1 MASTLMALFLIFTI
15 QGIYVYKN
23 NSQIGMSKTT
33 FLAYALVVTI
43 CVAALNTG
51 IEKEIL
57 FGTSVFFL
65 LSFTPLRKVIKSREE
80 FFFSFMVFVT
90 VTALMVSYVNKHNL
104 W

>member
-1 MASTLMALFLIFTI
+1 MVSTFLALFLAFTM

-23 NSQIGMSKTT
+23 NSQIGMSKAT
-33 FLAYALVVTI
+33 FFAYALVVTI
-43 CVAALNTG
+43 CVAALSTG

-65 LSFTPLRKVIKSREE
+65 LSFTPLKKMIRSREE

-90 VTALMVSYVNKHNL
+90 VTALMISYVNKYNL